1 MPKEIYEVLDSLEQN
16 GFKAYLIGGYVRD
29 KILKK
34 ESLDIDITTNARVK
48 DMVNIFNKYDVKIFD
63 YGNIS
68 FIKDKYKIEITTFR
82 KDISYEDNRRPD
94 KITYVDTLEEDLS
107 RRDFTINAI
116 AMDKN
121 ENIIDLYD
129 GIKDLKRKKIK
140 TIRPALEEIK
150 EDSLRILRAIRFAT
164 ILDFKIE
171 NDLKEAIINNKELLN
186 NLSFE
191 RKKEELNK
199 IFVSKNKRKGIK
211 LLKEYNLLEVLNLKN
226 IDNVLKTNYVLG
238 MWATIMEKEYPF
250 TKNDKELINDINNLL
265 QEDINDELVLYK
277 YGLYSINVVCDLK
290 KLNKKKIV
298 KKYENLPIKDKK
310 EINITANEICKI
322 LNKPTGSFLK
332 TIYQDLEKSILL
344 NNLENDK
351 NKIIEYIKY
360 KYM

>member
-1 MPKEIYEVLDSLEQN
+1 
-16 GFKAYLIGGYVRD
+16 
-29 KILKK
+29 
-34 ESLDIDITTNARVK
+34 
-48 DMVNIFNKYDVKIFD
+48 
-63 YGNIS
+63 
-68 FIKDKYKIEITTFR
+68 
-82 KDISYEDNRRPD
+82 
-94 KITYVDTLEEDLS
+94 
-107 RRDFTINAI
+107 
-116 AMDKN
+116 MDKN

-277 YGLYSINVVCDLK
+277 YGLYPINVVCDLK